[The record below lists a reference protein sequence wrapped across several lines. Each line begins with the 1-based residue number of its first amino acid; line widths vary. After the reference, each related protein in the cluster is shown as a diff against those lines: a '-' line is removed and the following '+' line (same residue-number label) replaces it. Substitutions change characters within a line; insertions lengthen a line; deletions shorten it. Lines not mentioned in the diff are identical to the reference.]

1 MLTMEPWRKHFEM
14 FSEDALEDM
23 KTYSDNTH
31 EEREWMCYVYEKD
44 GKYELGSPSLGTE
57 SRIEVNPVAK
67 AAQDASKGLTNRMWT
82 IHGHPLKDGKIY
94 TGRQYFSST
103 DIINEF
109 LKTRDTNEP
118 VVQWIV
124 YPHQQLDTNTGKKVI
139 HNRVRTLVFP
149 SRDVVIKAMQVSNP
163 DVDVMAITRESG
175 QNRNAAD
182 GSLVND
188 SGVDWFAFQEA
199 LGDMGYMGIMDLEG
213 PAAGA
218 RPFRSESMFVKKFG
232 MLSVIALGIAGLAYL
247 NKTQGFGA
255 EVEVV
260 EGLGD
265 WHEI

>member
-1 MLTMEPWRKHFEM
+1 MEPWKKHFSM
-14 FSEDALEDM
+14 FSDDALEDM

-44 GKYELGSPSLGTE
+44 GKYELGSPSLGDE

-67 AAQDASKGLTNRMWT
+67 AAQDSGKGLVNRMWT

-109 LKTRDTNEP
+109 IKTRDTNEQI
-118 VVQWIV
+118 VQFIV
-124 YPHQQLDTNTGKKVI
+124 YPHQQIDTNTGEKVI

-149 SRDVVIKAMQVSNP
+149 SSDVIVQAMEKSNP
-163 DVDVMAITRESG
+163 QVDPYAITHESG
-175 QNRNAAD
+175 QNRNASD

-188 SGVDWFAFQEA
+188 AGVNWFDFQEA

-232 MLSVIALGIAGLAYL
+232 LLSLVALGLAGYL
-247 NKTQGFGA
+247 WLNRSQKSFGA

-260 EGLGD
+260 EGYGD
-265 WHEI
+265 WHEN

>member
-1 MLTMEPWRKHFEM
+1 M
-14 FSEDALEDM
+14 
-23 KTYSDNTH
+23 
-31 EEREWMCYVYEKD
+31 
-44 GKYELGSPSLGTE
+44 
-57 SRIEVNPVAK
+57 
-67 AAQDASKGLTNRMWT
+67 
-82 IHGHPLKDGKIY
+82 
-94 TGRQYFSST
+94 
-103 DIINEF
+103 
-109 LKTRDTNEP
+109 KTRDTNEP
-118 VVQWIV
+118 VVQWIT
-124 YPHQQLDTNTGKKVI
+124 YPHQQIDTNTGKKVI
-139 HNRVRTLVFP
+139 HNRCRTLVFP

-260 EGLGD
+260 DGLGD